1 MSVYSDCGLF
11 GFNKTLFDKSLLCGK
26 DTKFVDGKCV
36 ADLDITSDN
45 VSVCGNDTKFV
56 DGKCVADFSVCG
68 NDTKFVDGKCIA
80 DVDITKDNSKV
91 CGNDTKFVDGKCI
104 ADVDITK
111 DNSKVCG
118 KGTFFTNGM
127 CQGKISN
134 CARGTHLVKGK
145 CEINYIPDKS
155 LIQNNKLRPG
165 SSVGSKLD
173 MERYVEI
180 NNGVPERYS
189 YIFGCRN

>member
-56 DGKCVADFSVCG
+56 DGKCVADFS
-68 NDTKFVDGKCIA
+68 
-80 DVDITKDNSKV
+80 V